1 MTQRHNYSH
10 GQIGNYQI
18 LALLARGGFGSVYK
32 GRHVIFSNR
41 MVAIK
46 VLHEKYLAS
55 SKERAQFMQEAYLL
69 EVLRHPCI
77 VPVVD
82 AGVQD
87 EKPYIV
93 TKYLSHGTLQD
104 RLEYRGRSPLPL
116 EESLTILERV
126 GQAVDYAHRQHIVHR
141 DIKPG
146 NILFN
151 ARGEAVLTDFGIA
164 TFIGTRTMRTK
175 RVAGSFAY
183 MAPEQFQGVI
193 SKEGDQY
200 ALACVAYTLFTG
212 QPPFDGTTLSE
223 LLYQHFYEPPP
234 APTLLN
240 PRLPPALERVVLKGM
255 AKSREERYP
264 TLATFLSALHMAS
277 GERTTDVSAPALLS
291 PDKEYWFRKGNA
303 CYKQRA
309 YEEALAA
316 YNQAL
321 RLDPAC
327 AVVYSNKGAALYC
340 LGYYRDAL
348 AAYTR
353 ALQLEPQRASAS
365 RGRSLVLHRMGRPT
379 GRRPAAPV
387 HEMES

>member
-1 MTQRHNYSH
+1 MTQQHNYSQR
-10 GQIGNYQI
+10 QIGNYQI

-32 GRHVIFSNR
+32 GRHVIFNNR

-46 VLHEKYLAS
+46 VLHAKYLAS
-55 SKERAQFMQEAYLL
+55 PKERAQFLQEAYLL
-69 EVLRHPCI
+69 EVLRHSYI
-77 VPVVD
+77 VPVID

-87 EKPYIV
+87 GIPYIV

-104 RLEYRGRSPLPL
+104 RLQYRGCSPLPL

-126 GQAVDYAHRQHIVHR
+126 GQALYYAHCQQIVHR
-141 DIKPG
+141 DIKPD

-164 TFIGTRTMRTK
+164 TSLAGTRTMHTK
-175 RVAGSFAY
+175 HVAGSFAY

-193 SKEGDQY
+193 SKESDQY

-223 LLYQHFYEPPP
+223 LLRQHFYEQPP

-240 PRLPPALERVVLKGM
+240 PCLSPALERVVLKGM
-255 AKSREERYP
+255 AKSREGRYP
-264 TLATFLSALHMAS
+264 TVAAFLSALHIAS
-277 GERTTDVSAPALLS
+277 DERSADVSLRALVS

-303 CYKQRA
+303 LYKQQA

-321 RLDPAC
+321 RLDSAC
-327 AVVYSNKGAALYC
+327 AVVLSNKGAALYC
-340 LGYYRDAL
+340 LGYYRESL
-348 AAYTR
+348 AAYTS
-353 ALQLEPQRASAS
+353 ALRLEPQRASAS
-365 RGRSLVLHRMGRPT
+365 RGRSLVLQRMGRPV

-387 HEMES
+387 L